1 MHDSVML
8 EAKGRPT
15 AMIATSEFVL
25 EARTQRD
32 ALGMTGLE
40 PVIIAHPLSSL
51 TDEEIG
57 SVSSYLQGLHARADD
72 FAAEASP
79 APAAAPAT
87 PAAAPAAP
95 APAPAPAEEPAPATG
110 S

>member
-32 ALGMTGLE
+32 ALGMTGFE
-40 PVIIAHPLSSL
+40 PVVIAHPLSSL

-57 SVSSYLQGLHARADD
+57 RRVEQALPQIERAWLAGQTDD
-72 FAAEASP
+72 DG
-79 APAAAPAT
+79 AT
-87 PAAAPAAP
+87 
-95 APAPAPAEEPAPATG
+95 
-110 S
+110 

>member
-57 SVSSYLQGLHARADD
+57 RRIEQALPQIEHVWLTGRTG
-72 FAAEASP
+72 AETAK
-79 APAAAPAT
+79 
-87 PAAAPAAP
+87 
-95 APAPAPAEEPAPATG
+95 
-110 S
+110 